1 MVSFAYPCV
10 ILNKHFYERVC
21 LVISQSSSQFS
32 FVLYGIRE
40 DNAIHTQT
48 FATFDILDFI
58 IREYAF
64 FGFDVELIEKPLI
77 NRWFR
82 LYNLFIGRD
91 NLPVKQLEDREL
103 CHS

>member
-21 LVISQSSSQFS
+21 LVISQYSSQFS
-32 FVLYGIRE
+32 FVLFGIRE

-48 FATFDILDFI
+48 FAAFDILDFI

-64 FGFDVELIEKPLI
+64 FGFDVELIKEP
-77 NRWFR
+77 
-82 LYNLFIGRD
+82 
-91 NLPVKQLEDREL
+91 
-103 CHS
+103 

>member
-1 MVSFAYPCV
+1 MVCLAYPCG
-10 ILNKHFYERVC
+10 ILNEHFYKSISF
-21 LVISQSSSQFS
+21 LVISQSSSQFP

-64 FGFDVELIEKPLI
+64 FGFDVELIKEP
-77 NRWFR
+77 
-82 LYNLFIGRD
+82 
-91 NLPVKQLEDREL
+91 
-103 CHS
+103 